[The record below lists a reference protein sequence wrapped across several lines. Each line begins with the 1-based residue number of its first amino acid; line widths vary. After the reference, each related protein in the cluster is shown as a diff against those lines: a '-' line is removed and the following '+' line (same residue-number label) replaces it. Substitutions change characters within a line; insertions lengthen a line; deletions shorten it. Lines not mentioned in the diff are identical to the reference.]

1 MKKSRFFIGCTLI
14 SLTATGCSNYV
25 RQGEPVDPPGATAK
39 VEPAENTQAEM
50 EVQVTDESAPGYLST
65 PSGLKYRIVREGSDT
80 KPGPQDT
87 VTVHY
92 RGTLEDGTEFDS
104 SYKRGQTISF
114 PLGGVIPG
122 WTEGLQLVGEGGE
135 IELIIP
141 PELGYGAAGS
151 PPVIPGNATLHF
163 KVELFK
169 VN

>member
-1 MKKSRFFIGCTLI
+1 MKKNPFLVSCSLICLTFSGCGNNL
-14 SLTATGCSNYV
+14 
-25 RQGEPVDPPGATAK
+25 RQGEQSESIEAPAK
-39 VEPAENTQAEM
+39 ARPSNNSQAEM
-50 EVQVTDESAPGYLST
+50 DTQVTDESAPGYSST
-65 PSGLKYRIVREGSDT
+65 PSGLKYRIVREGSDK
-80 KPGPQDT
+80 KPGPQDK

-104 SYKRGQTISF
+104 SYKRGETISF

-122 WTEGLQLVGEGGE
+122 WTEGLQLIGEGGE

-141 PELGYGAAGS
+141 SELGYGAAGS
-151 PPVIPGNATLHF
+151 PPVIPGGATLHF

>member
-1 MKKSRFFIGCTLI
+1 MKKIPFLIYCSLICLTISGCGNNLQQGNQADPSVAEAASRPI
-14 SLTATGCSNYV
+14 
-25 RQGEPVDPPGATAK
+25 QK
-39 VEPAENTQAEM
+39 TQAEM
-50 EVQVTDESAPGYLST
+50 DIQVTDESEPGYST
-65 PSGLKYRIVREGSDT
+65 TSSGLKYRVVREGSDT
-80 KPGPQDT
+80 KPGAQDS

-92 RGTLEDGTEFDS
+92 EGKLEDGTVFDS
-104 SYKRGQTISF
+104 SYKRGETISF
-114 PLGGVIPG
+114 PLGGVIKG

-141 PELGYGAAGS
+141 PDLGYGATGA

>member
-1 MKKSRFFIGCTLI
+1 MKKSRFLIGCSLM
-14 SLTATGCSNYV
+14 SLTAFGCGNYV
-25 RQGEPVDPPGATAK
+25 RQGEQVDPQAATAK
-39 VEPAENTQAEM
+39 V
-50 EVQVTDESAPGYLST
+50 SPGYSAT
-65 PSGLKYRIVREGSDT
+65 ASGLKYRIVREGNAT

-114 PLGGVIPG
+114 PLGQVIAG
-122 WTEGLQLVGEGGE
+122 WTEGLQLIGEGGE
-135 IELIIP
+135 VELIIP
-141 PELGYGAAGS
+141 PDLGYGAGGS

-163 KVELFK
+163 RVELFK

>member
-1 MKKSRFFIGCTLI
+1 MKRSRILIGCSLI
-14 SLTATGCSNYV
+14 SLTFAGCSNYV
-25 RQGEPVDPPGATAK
+25 RQGEQVDPPAATAK
-39 VEPAENTQAEM
+39 VRPAENQQTEM
-50 EVQVTDESAPGYLST
+50 EVTVTDEANPGYSST

-114 PLGGVIPG
+114 PLGNVIPG
-122 WTEGLQLVGEGGE
+122 WTEGLQLIGEGGE
-135 IELIIP
+135 VELIIP

-163 KVELFK
+163 RVELFK